1 MRLHYNYKDLFLA
14 PKLALSGKKIFFFSL
29 SNFVSFLLYWF
40 ITNISLSI
48 SGINFS
54 ESFKLHGLYPHL
66 IGYEL
71 NNFSYI
77 IYFIGLILAYLFF
90 NIGSMIIS
98 KMTIEELRNNN
109 PLSFAESIYYATKN
123 FSKIISTPLII
134 SLIIMFFLSISMFF
148 IYMSNISF
156 LGKILFPFFYFIS
169 FLTIIFVIYS
179 VFVFFNSLHLSST
192 IIGTQEED
200 SIGTIY
206 QIYSITWGGTFKLF
220 FYYIILLPIA
230 IISVSILS
238 WILNSS
244 YSVLNY
250 FVSSDFISNQSLVN
264 IFYFAGNLINLEML
278 FRPELHDIISTAIQD
293 FSSTYNNILYYSYT
307 FLSLILK
314 LLLYNIPN
322 VPIIDINVINL
333 GTVEVISGYILAFI
347 LFIIMLTV
355 ISYASCIFSVGNTL
369 INVIFK
375 YRFED
380 YDLTINDNDPK

>member
-1 MRLHYNYKDLFLA
+1 
-14 PKLALSGKKIFFFSL
+14 
-29 SNFVSFLLYWF
+29 
-40 ITNISLSI
+40 
-48 SGINFS
+48 
-54 ESFKLHGLYPHL
+54 
-66 IGYEL
+66 
-71 NNFSYI
+71 
-77 IYFIGLILAYLFF
+77 
-90 NIGSMIIS
+90 
-98 KMTIEELRNNN
+98 
-109 PLSFAESIYYATKN
+109 
-123 FSKIISTPLII
+123 
-134 SLIIMFFLSISMFF
+134 
-148 IYMSNISF
+148 MSNISF